1 MYCIFLT
8 IEPDYIKLNLIL
20 LGLWPKNADKKVY
33 PGGQQNNLTIIVGW
47 KINVYTT
54 NSLTDQV
61 LMNTG
66 C

>member
-1 MYCIFLT
+1 M
-8 IEPDYIKLNLIL
+8 
-20 LGLWPKNADKKVY
+20 WPKNADKKVY
-33 PGGQQNNLTIIVGW
+33 PGSQQNNLTIIVGW